1 MLFASTVQHLFD
13 TFLIIHYTNVV
24 FTGIKK
30 ITNVFLPGAVLLIL
44 SSLFLQPLYAEE
56 NQPPFFTLQAGVSKD
71 LTSTE
76 KEAKSLAKH
85 SYAVYVVKKDAA
97 GYRIWLGRFKTKD
110 EALSAKKILAARGV
124 QTLLKENE
132 KGPFEHEKSYE
143 AEKPAVKPET
153 KTETK
158 TTPVSEKSTTKNTTD
173 AQTLSSAS
181 PNAVLQ
187 AGIYKTKS
195 AADKAKEKILNA
207 GYFPYIVV
215 VKQGKR
221 VFYSVRV
228 GESGTLTKEE
238 LAQRMRAMKFNVEWV
253 K

>member
-1 MLFASTVQHLFD
+1 MLVGKKRKTGCFI
-13 TFLIIHYTNVV
+13 FLAWLIA
-24 FTGIKK
+24 
-30 ITNVFLPGAVLLIL
+30 GALL
-44 SSLFLQPLYAEE
+44 SNPCSAKADEQ
-56 NQPPFFTLQAGVSKD
+56 NPFFTLQAGVSKD
-71 LTSTE
+71 LISTE
-76 KEAKSLAKH
+76 KEAKKFTAH
-85 SYAVYVVKKDAA
+85 GYVVYVVKKDAA

-110 EALSAKKILAARGV
+110 EVLSAKKILAARGV

-143 AEKPAVKPET
+143 AEKPAVKTVTPEI
-153 KTETK
+153 
-158 TTPVSEKSTTKNTTD
+158 TTPTKVTPANKTAPQALTP
-173 AQTLSSAS
+173 SS

-195 AADKAKEKILNA
+195 SADKAKEKILNA

-228 GESGTLTKEE
+228 GESGTLSKEE
-238 LAQRMRAMKFNVEWV
+238 LAKRMQAMKFNIEWV
-253 K
+253 Q

>member
-1 MLFASTVQHLFD
+1 MPAEKNQRTAGILFFALCFAFLFS
-13 TFLIIHYTNVV
+13 
-24 FTGIKK
+24 IK
-30 ITNVFLPGAVLLIL
+30 PSLL
-44 SSLFLQPLYAEE
+44 FPEE
-56 NQPPFFTLQAGVSKD
+56 QSPFFTLQAGVSKD
-71 LTSTE
+71 LISTE
-76 KEAKSLAKH
+76 KEAKKFTAH
-85 SYAVYVVKKDAA
+85 GYIVYVVKKDNA

-110 EALSAKKILAARGV
+110 EALSAKKVLAARGV

-143 AEKPAVKPET
+143 AEKPAVKTVTPEI
-153 KTETK
+153 
-158 TTPVSEKSTTKNTTD
+158 TTPTKVTPANKTAPQALTP
-173 AQTLSSAS
+173 SS

-195 AADKAKEKILNA
+195 SADKAKEKILNA

-238 LAQRMRAMKFNVEWV
+238 LAQRMQAMKFNVEWV